1 MVSRSRVGRMK
12 ERRTQLSTFDGVR
25 NSAVSVHPFSTGDGL
40 GLSMLRFRRYESDD
54 VVLVVHGLTASSDM
68 FIMPEHEN
76 LVSFLLDNGFGDV
89 WTLDYRMSNRFPYN
103 GAMHRFTM
111 DDVAMYDYPA
121 ALDRLRSVVG
131 QRRIHVIAN
140 CLGSVSFLMS
150 LFGGAVDG
158 IASVVANSAAL
169 TPRVPAWSRLK
180 LIVAPSLLERV
191 LGLHH
196 IDPCWQDEPRFSR
209 GWLLSK
215 GVDLFHR
222 ECDVPACHML
232 SLMWGSGRPALYRH
246 ENLHAETHARG
257 GDLYGATGLHYYR
270 HVRKMVLAGRAVK
283 YDTKDPRY
291 RALPDD
297 YLAGAADVHTPILL
311 TTGDKNLVFADSN
324 IECWR
329 RLEAV
334 APGRHELKIFPGYGH
349 QDVFMGKDAGRDV
362 FPQMLDF
369 LERRAA

>member
-1 MVSRSRVGRMK
+1 MAANRVEAHRIP
-12 ERRTQLSTFDGVR
+12 RFTLDGVTD
-25 NSAVSVHPFSTGDGL
+25 ADVSVHPFSTGDGL
-40 GLSMLRFRRYESDD
+40 GLSMTRFRRYDSDD

-76 LVSFLLDNGFGDV
+76 LVSFLLDNGFGEV
-89 WTLDYRMSNRFPYN
+89 WTLDNRMSNRFPYN
-103 GAMHRFTM
+103 RAKHRFTM
-111 DDVAMYDYPA
+111 DDVALYDYPA

-131 QRRIHVIAN
+131 RRRIHVVAH
-140 CLGSVSFLMS
+140 CLGAVSFLMS

-158 IASVVANSAAL
+158 ISSVVANSAAL
-169 TPRVPAWSRLK
+169 TPRVSAWSRLK
-180 LIVAPSLLERV
+180 LVVAPGLLERV
-191 LGLHH
+191 IGLHW
-196 IDPCWQDEPRFSR
+196 IDPRSQEEPRFSR

-232 SLMWGSGRPALYRH
+232 SMMWGSGRPALCSH
-246 ENLHAETHARG
+246 DKLHPETHTRC

-283 YDTKDPRY
+283 YNSKDPRFHG
-291 RALPDD
+291 LPDD
-297 YLAGAADVHTPILL
+297 YLAGAADVHTPVLL
-311 TTGDKNLVFADSN
+311 TTGDTNLVFADSN
-324 IECWR
+324 VECWR

-334 APGRHELKIFPGYGH
+334 APGRHELKVFPGYGH
-349 QDVFMGKDAGRDV
+349 QDVFMGKDASRDV

-369 LERRAA
+369 LERLAA